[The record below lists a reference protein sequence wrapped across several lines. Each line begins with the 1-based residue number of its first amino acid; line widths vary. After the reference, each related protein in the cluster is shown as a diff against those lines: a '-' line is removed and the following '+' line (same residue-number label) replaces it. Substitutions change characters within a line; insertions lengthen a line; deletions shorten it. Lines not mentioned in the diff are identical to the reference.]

1 MTFRNVAVKTFKKN
15 IRNYSSYFLCS
26 CFTIMLFFMY
36 TTMLFNE
43 DLKGT
48 EQMELVSYVFPITL
62 VAIGAFSIFFISYA
76 HRTFIKG
83 RNKEFG
89 IYMSLGMNEKDIKN
103 LVLLENVLICIGS
116 MVVGIA
122 IGTLLSRLFQMVVLS
137 MMEIDNIKFQ
147 LSMQSYM
154 VTIGVYL
161 IIFAIVFLETNM
173 KMKKM
178 NIGILLKDARQR
190 EGVEYRKRDTVLG
203 VLGFVIMIVSVVS
216 VAIIASNDKWNS
228 NPAILAI
235 YMIVSFAG
243 LYMAISHGGNYVIHL
258 FKKSRNYYK
267 HLVSITQIHHKFNQN
282 KKIIYI
288 LSILSTMTI
297 FLVASPFALLRL
309 SEDIALLN
317 PYNLEVIE
325 GSNAYNISGEELD
338 NTFSKYDIH
347 KSLDLPFFVG
357 EIRLN
362 GSVETMQKPIMS
374 VSNYNQIV
382 EQNVTLDEGEVIQYI
397 LDWTPG
403 LHGVVLG
410 EHYDIL
416 VGETS
421 ILATM
426 KDSTRSTWN
435 IIALGNDG
443 IIVMNDNDYEKL
455 QGMSNMENQYYYHG
469 LQFRDWKNSGDSV
482 LALKEQLNEKAEYP
496 INSTITGYNDLKKGY
511 SVFLFVTTVLGILFF
526 VASGSVLYFKQFSEI
541 GEMKKTFFQM
551 YKIGITRKEIS
562 QIIGKELVII
572 FYLPLVFGSY
582 MGVSLIYLMTF
593 IVGGGDIIKQFIQTA
608 SVVILLYFVLQS
620 IFYYIT
626 KRNYMT
632 ELMKNGN

>member
-1 MTFRNVAVKTFKKN
+1 MTFKNVAVKNFKKN

-43 DLKGT
+43 DLKGK
-48 EQMELVSYVFPITL
+48 EQMELVRYVFPITL

-103 LVLLENVLICIGS
+103 LVLLENVLICVGS

-122 IGTLLSRLFQMVVLS
+122 VGTLLSRLFQMVVLS
-137 MMEIDNIKFQ
+137 MMEIDHIKFQ
-147 LSMQSYM
+147 LSLKSYII
-154 VTIGVYL
+154 TIGVYL
-161 IIFAIVFLETNM
+161 MIFAIVLIETNV

-178 NIGILLKDARQR
+178 SIGVLLKDARHR
-190 EGVEYRKRDTVLG
+190 EGVEYSIRDTVLG
-203 VLGFVIMIVSVVS
+203 VCGFAIMIVSVVS
-216 VAIIASNDKWNS
+216 VSIIASNDKWNS

-235 YMIVSFAG
+235 YMIVSFSG
-243 LYMAISHGGNYVIHL
+243 LYMAISHGGNYVIHII
-258 FKKSRNYYK
+258 KKSKNYYK
-267 HLVSITQIHHKFNQN
+267 NLVSVTQIHHKFNQN

-309 SEDIALLN
+309 SEDIALMN

-325 GSNAYNISGEELD
+325 GRNAYDISSEEL
-338 NTFSKYDIH
+338 NETFAKYDIN
-347 KSLDLPFFVG
+347 KSLELPFIQG

-362 GSVETMQKPIMS
+362 GREETIQKPIMS
-374 VSNYNQIV
+374 VTNYNQMV
-382 EQNVTLDEGEVIQYI
+382 EQNTTLDEGEVIHYI

-410 EHYDIL
+410 ERYDIL

-421 ILATM
+421 IMVTM

-455 QGMSNMENQYYYHG
+455 QGMANKEQQYYYHG
-469 LQFRDWKNSGDSV
+469 LQFKDWKNSSERV
-482 LALKEQLNEKAEYP
+482 TALKEQLNEKTEYP

-511 SVFLFVTTVLGILFF
+511 SVFLFITTVLGILFF
-526 VASGSVLYFKQFSEI
+526 VASGSVLYLKQFSDIE
-541 GEMKKTFFQM
+541 EMKKTFFQM

-562 QIIGKELVII
+562 QIIRKELLII

-608 SVVILLYFVLQS
+608 SVVIGLYFVLQS
-620 IFYYIT
+620 IFYFIT
-626 KRNYMT
+626 KKRYMV
-632 ELMKNGN
+632 ELTN